1 MDQKKKATLV
11 TNVLKIILL
20 ISSISLL
27 PMVVLSESLTTNDKI
42 YSKEQAKTG
51 EELYRTNC
59 LTCHDKKYFR
69 PVFKTWTGQSLGTFF
84 LVMNASMPQGNPGS
98 LHIEEYTDI
107 LAYMLSLSRYSAGE
121 SKLSSSTEFL
131 NSITIE
137 DRKR

>member
-11 TNVLKIILL
+11 TSVLKIILL

-42 YSKEQAKTG
+42 YSREQAKTG

-84 LVMNASMPQGNPGS
+84 QVMNASMPQGNPGS

>member
-42 YSKEQAKTG
+42 YTKEQAKTG

-137 DRKR
+137 DRKK

>member
-84 LVMNASMPQGNPGS
+84 QVMNASMPQGNPGS

-121 SKLSSSTEFL
+121 NKLSSSTEYL

>member
-1 MDQKKKATLV
+1 MDQKKKATLA
-11 TNVLKIILL
+11 TNVLKKILL

-42 YSKEQAKTG
+42 YTKEQAKTG

-137 DRKR
+137 DRKK

>member
-137 DRKR
+137 DRKK

>member
-69 PVFKTWTGQSLGTFF
+69 PVFKTWKGQSLGTFF

-137 DRKR
+137 DRKK